1 MLRKTTIGVMTGVT
15 EMAMSNIMRGGG
27 RGRGEG
33 TGHRVLER
41 IKLHRVKRSFIEN
54 PKGSKSTEQ
63 LLSVVN

>member
-15 EMAMSNIMRGGG
+15 EMTMSNIMRGG
-27 RGRGEG
+27 GRGEG

-54 PKGSKSTEQ
+54 PKGSKSMEQ